1 MNVKRCQSIA
11 DNLYDKLVSI
21 RMELTRD
28 YQSGKYLN
36 DKLSSIIWDSNV
48 LKQEFDLLEKE
59 QQMEEGETDE
69 INMQMW

>member
-11 DNLYDKLVSI
+11 SNLYDKLGAI

-28 YQSGKYLN
+28 YQSGRYLN
-36 DKLSSIIWDSNV
+36 EKLSAIIWDANV

-59 QQMEEGETDE
+59 QEMGRGETDE
-69 INMQMW
+69 TDL

>member
-11 DNLYDKLVSI
+11 DNLYDKLVAI

-36 DKLSSIIWDSNV
+36 EKLSSIIWDANV

-59 QQMEEGETDE
+59 QNMKEGE
-69 INMQMW
+69 Q

>member
-11 DNLYDKLVSI
+11 GNLYDKLSAI
-21 RMELTRD
+21 RIELTRD

-36 DKLSSIIWDSNV
+36 EKLSSIIWDANV

-59 QQMEEGETDE
+59 QEMREGE
-69 INMQMW
+69 

>member
-11 DNLYDKLVSI
+11 DNLYDKLVAI

-59 QQMEEGETDE
+59 QQMEEGEH
-69 INMQMW
+69 

>member
-21 RMELTRD
+21 RMELMRD

-36 DKLSSIIWDSNV
+36 EKLSSIIWDANV

-59 QQMEEGETDE
+59 QSMEEGETDE
-69 INMQMW
+69 TDM

>member
-11 DNLYDKLVSI
+11 GNLYDKLAAI

-36 DKLSSIIWDSNV
+36 EKLSSIIWDANV

-59 QQMEEGETDE
+59 QEMREGE
-69 INMQMW
+69 